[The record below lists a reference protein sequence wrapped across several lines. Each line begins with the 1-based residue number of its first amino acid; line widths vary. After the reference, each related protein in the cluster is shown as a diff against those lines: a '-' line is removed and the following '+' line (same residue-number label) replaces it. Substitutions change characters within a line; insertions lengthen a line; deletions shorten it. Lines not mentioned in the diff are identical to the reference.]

1 MSSSG
6 STNNPQSAIRNPKSI
21 LIVDDSP
28 DDIEITRLALKK
40 AASDVS
46 VRSAESGEH
55 AMRFLHDSRDLPSLI
70 FVDLKMCGMSG
81 IDMVRLVRADE
92 RMKHIPL
99 IILTNSSLESD
110 MRKAY
115 DAGAN
120 SFIHKAFDMDKFG
133 REIKTHLECWLK

>member
-1 MSSSG
+1 M
-6 STNNPQSAIRNPKSI
+6 ARSI

-28 DDIEITRLALKK
+28 DDIEITRLVLKK
-40 AASDVS
+40 NATDINVQA
-46 VRSAESGEH
+46 AESGEH
-55 AMRFLHDSRDLPSLI
+55 AMRFLRESRELPSLI
-70 FVDLKMCGMSG
+70 FIDLKMCGMSG
-81 IDMVRLVRADE
+81 IDMVRMVRADE

-120 SFIHKAFDMDKFG
+120 SFIHKAFDMDKFS